1 VDGERDE
8 VLVHR
13 EGRVGHL
20 LLNRAEAMN
29 AITVRMAQQ
38 LEGGVRD
45 LSVLVDVIVI
55 RGAGGNFC
63 VGGDVP
69 ELDRLRRRGREA
81 LAELF
86 VSFRRALEAIDQVPV
101 PVVAVVEGNAV
112 AGGFELIQ
120 ACDLAVA
127 SADARLADIH
137 ARFGQVP
144 GGGSTQRLPR
154 IVGLPRAL
162 GLILT
167 GDSITGAEAAS
178 WGLVYRAVPAED
190 LDGAVAQLVDR
201 LTAGSRQA
209 LAVSK
214 RLVRGGVEL
223 PLAEGLDQELEAV
236 LDHLAGPSGRHA
248 FAAFTA
254 GETREEP

>member
-86 VSFRRALEAIDQVPV
+86 VSFRRALEAIDQAPV
-101 PVVAVVEGNAV
+101 PVLAVVEGNAV

-127 SADARLADIH
+127 AADARLADIH

-144 GGGSTQRLPR
+144 GGGARSDYP
-154 IVGLPRAL
+154 
-162 GLILT
+162 
-167 GDSITGAEAAS
+167 
-178 WGLVYRAVPAED
+178 
-190 LDGAVAQLVDR
+190 
-201 LTAGSRQA
+201 GSSACPGR
-209 LAVSK
+209 
-214 RLVRGGVEL
+214 
-223 PLAEGLDQELEAV
+223 
-236 LDHLAGPSGRHA
+236 SG
-248 FAAFTA
+248 
-254 GETREEP
+254 